1 MSQTEKKPWLAVCD
15 RYKDHDG
22 GISGD
27 KEGLSILRDAITKA
41 IETGEVIKLP
51 PTSSHQFRELF
62 ENESAHS
69 LRITFRDGDV
79 FRFRSF
85 RMVDPSV
92 YSISDQW
99 NGTVAEQIAGRP
111 PDFRL
116 RYSPGS
122 MIDFVESDIAEIFD
136 ESLERSVYVD

>member
-1 MSQTEKKPWLAVCD
+1 MSVT
-15 RYKDHDG
+15 
-22 GISGD
+22 
-27 KEGLSILRDAITKA
+27 T
-41 IETGEVIKLP
+41 
-51 PTSSHQFRELF
+51 TSAHRFRELF
-62 ENESAHS
+62 EKEGAYS
-69 LRITFRDGDV
+69 LSLIFRDGDV

-116 RYSPGS
+116 RYPAGS
-122 MIDFVESDIAEIFD
+122 MIDFVESDVAEIFD
-136 ESLERSVYVD
+136 EILQKSVYVA

>member
-1 MSQTEKKPWLAVCD
+1 MSV
-15 RYKDHDG
+15 
-22 GISGD
+22 S
-27 KEGLSILRDAITKA
+27 
-41 IETGEVIKLP
+41 
-51 PTSSHQFRELF
+51 PTSSHRFRDFF
-62 ENESAHS
+62 EAEGSSS

-79 FRFRSF
+79 FRFHSF

-136 ESLERSVYVD
+136 ESLQRSVYVA

>member
-1 MSQTEKKPWLAVCD
+1 MSVTPA
-15 RYKDHDG
+15 
-22 GISGD
+22 
-27 KEGLSILRDAITKA
+27 
-41 IETGEVIKLP
+41 
-51 PTSSHQFRELF
+51 SSHRFRELF
-62 ENESAHS
+62 EKQGSNS

-79 FRFRSF
+79 FRFHSF

-116 RYSPGS
+116 RYPPGS

-136 ESLERSVYVD
+136 EILQRSVHVA

>member
-1 MSQTEKKPWLAVCD
+1 MSVT
-15 RYKDHDG
+15 
-22 GISGD
+22 
-27 KEGLSILRDAITKA
+27 
-41 IETGEVIKLP
+41 
-51 PTSSHQFRELF
+51 PTSSHRFRELF
-62 ENESAHS
+62 EKEGSNS

-116 RYSPGS
+116 RYPSGS
-122 MIDFVESDIAEIFD
+122 MIDFVESDIAEIWD
-136 ESLERSVYVD
+136 ESLKRSVYVAQQ

>member
-1 MSQTEKKPWLAVCD
+1 MSAAP
-15 RYKDHDG
+15 
-22 GISGD
+22 I
-27 KEGLSILRDAITKA
+27 
-41 IETGEVIKLP
+41 
-51 PTSSHQFRELF
+51 SSHRFREFF
-62 ENESAHS
+62 EMEGS
-69 LRITFRDGDV
+69 LRIAFRDGDV

-92 YSISDQW
+92 YAISDQW

-116 RYSPGS
+116 RYPTGS

-136 ESLERSVYVD
+136 DILQKSLYVA